1 MHHFKIRDKLEESD
15 AFVDFQCKIID
26 KQLLAQSDQQENQQ
40 GLQVDH
46 REGKSIATCMK
57 KGKDFNIKKSL
68 SDWNSKIKVAK
79 KIEDSDVPL
88 TPEEYGKLVR

>member
-1 MHHFKIRDKLEESD
+1 
-15 AFVDFQCKIID
+15 
-26 KQLLAQSDQQENQQ
+26 
-40 GLQVDH
+40 
-46 REGKSIATCMK
+46 MK